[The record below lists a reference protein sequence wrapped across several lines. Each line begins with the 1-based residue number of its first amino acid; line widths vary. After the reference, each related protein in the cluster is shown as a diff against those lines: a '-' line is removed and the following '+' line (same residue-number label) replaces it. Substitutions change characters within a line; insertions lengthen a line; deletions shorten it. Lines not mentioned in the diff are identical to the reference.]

1 MSDTTLV
8 GDTSIEPTLVGAVGD
23 PIPNPA
29 TELVEPQE
37 PTPAEPSTEPKA
49 SPADDGVVGAP
60 EKYEDVNL
68 PEGMSVEDST
78 LESFIPLAKELNL
91 DQGQAQRLVDYEAG
105 RVQEMINTQE
115 QVWSDLRQEW
125 RTATKSDKEIGGP
138 AFDESL
144 AAGKTFLREYG
155 TPELIEALNSTGM
168 GDHPEFI
175 RAFARAGKA
184 MKGDA
189 LSTGGPGE
197 AKLSAEEILYPNQ
210 TST

>member
-8 GDTSIEPTLVGAVGD
+8 GGAEETLMGENAEVKPVENSEVAPVVAPVEEAKLAEDTTDS
-23 PIPNPA
+23 
-29 TELVEPQE
+29 
-37 PTPAEPSTEPKA
+37 KA
-49 SPADDGVVGAP
+49 DEVKVGAP
-60 EKYEDVNL
+60 EKYEDFNL

-115 QVWSDLRQEW
+115 QVWADLRQEW

-155 TPELIEALNSTGM
+155 TPELLEALNSTGM

-184 MKGDA
+184 MKEDA

>member
-8 GDTSIEPTLVGAVGD
+8 GGAEETLMGENAEVKPVENSEVAPVVAPVEEAKLAEDTTDSKTDEV
-23 PIPNPA
+23 
-29 TELVEPQE
+29 
-37 PTPAEPSTEPKA
+37 K
-49 SPADDGVVGAP
+49 VGAP
-60 EKYEDVNL
+60 EKYEDFAL
-68 PEGMSVEDST
+68 PEGMDVEDST
-78 LESFIPLAKELNL
+78 LQSFIPLAKELNL
-91 DQGQAQRLVDYEAG
+91 DQGQAQKLVDYEAG
-105 RVQEMINTQE
+105 RVQEMITAQE
-115 QVWSDLRQEW
+115 KVWGDLRQEW

-155 TPELIEALNSTGM
+155 TPELLEALNSTGM

-184 MKGDA
+184 MKEDA
-189 LSTGGPGE
+189 LSTGGPGD
-197 AKLSAEEILYPNQ
+197 AKLSPEQILYPNQ